1 MKSLYKKWAD
11 MKLFTNIMNIVGD
24 AAAAL
29 VVAKSEG
36 ELYPV
41 DQEAD

>member
-11 MKLFTNIMNIVGD
+11 MKLFTKIMNIVG

-36 ELYPV
+36 ELYSV
-41 DQEAD
+41 EQEAD

>member
-11 MKLFTNIMNIVGD
+11 MKLFTKIMNIVGD
-24 AAAAL
+24 AAAAP

-36 ELYPV
+36 ELYSV
-41 DQEAD
+41 EQEAD